1 MSAGGVEFSSVPT
14 KEQKPMEVRS
24 GDVGNPL
31 LVAPEDVETPTTL
44 DAAPAPAPGGTL
56 SRAVVALVRCMV
68 GPAALYI
75 PKGFSD
81 AGIGGSLVCIVVA
94 NVLFA
99 LGISRLVDCWRHAR
113 DEGLDTAHG
122 IQGLAL
128 CGNQPVE
135 RPVQQK
141 LQTPLFRSNRSRSGW
156 FLDGSFSLVGSF

>member
-1 MSAGGVEFSSVPT
+1 
-14 KEQKPMEVRS
+14 MEVRS

-31 LVAPEDVETPTTL
+31 LVAPEDGETPTTL

-122 IQGLAL
+122 IQGLARRFAGRAATCW
-128 CGNQPVE
+128 CGSAS
-135 RPVQQK
+135 RPCSAA
-141 LQTPLFRSNRSRSGW
+141 TA
-156 FLDGSFSLVGSF
+156 